1 MGILDY
7 FRKKKVDSIV
17 EKVNKKNIGK
27 RYCML
32 ILGTLIVAFSFNLFF
47 LRYNLACF
55 GVSGISIILSK
66 FGVNPSIFILV
77 CNILLMILAYFT
89 LGLENTKRFSLSN
102 IVAQYK
108 ELYNSIV

>member
-17 EKVNKKNIGK
+17 DKVNKKNIGK
-27 RYCML
+27 RYFML

-55 GVSGISIILSK
+55 
-66 FGVNPSIFILV
+66 
-77 CNILLMILAYFT
+77 
-89 LGLENTKRFSLSN
+89 
-102 IVAQYK
+102 
-108 ELYNSIV
+108 